1 MVEVDYGIFIA
12 LINII
17 FPFFV
22 EDTDLSIID

>member
-12 LINII
+12 LLIL
-17 FPFFV
+17 FSFFV